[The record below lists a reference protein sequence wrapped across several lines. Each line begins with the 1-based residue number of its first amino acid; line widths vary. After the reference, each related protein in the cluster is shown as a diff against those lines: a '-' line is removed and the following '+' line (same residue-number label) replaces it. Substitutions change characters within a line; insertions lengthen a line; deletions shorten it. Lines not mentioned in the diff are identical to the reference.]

1 MRNLQALAILGPALM
16 MGVASDVARAQ
27 DTAPPSSL
35 INATVIA
42 AIREWSQTPIVI
54 DALKAANRMH
64 RDLTQDQIDALDKT
78 WRAETKVEDQPM
90 IAATMV
96 HPLSSYLIRIQAR
109 SLGLYSEVFVMDNK
123 GLNVG
128 QSSVTSDYWQG
139 DEAKY
144 QKTFSVGP
152 EAVFIDEAEFNE
164 DTKTWRVQ
172 LNLSVVDPADK
183 QAIGAITV
191 EFNMTE
197 LERRVRAGLAG

>member
-1 MRNLQALAILGPALM
+1 MRNLQALAILGPALL
-16 MGVASDVARAQ
+16 MGVAPDFAQAQ
-27 DTAPPSSL
+27 DAAPPSSL
-35 INATVIA
+35 INANVIA
-42 AIREWSQTPIVI
+42 SVREWSQTPIVI
-54 DALKAANRMH
+54 DALKAANRTH
-64 RDLTQDQIDALDKT
+64 QDLSQDQIDALDKT

-144 QKTFSVGP
+144 QKTYSVGP
-152 EAVFIDEAEFNE
+152 DAVFIDEAEFNE
-164 DTKTWRVQ
+164 DSKTWRVQ

-183 QAIGAITV
+183 RAIGAITV